1 MRLFPHPPPPY
12 PKRPLQHPEPNPE
25 ALYQI
30 EIVLGLLPDGKLEQD
45 PVIEFVELLFDKYA
59 PF

>member
-1 MRLFPHPPPPY
+1 MMLFPHPPPPY
-12 PKRPLQHPEPNPE
+12 PKRPLQHPEPSPL

-30 EIVLGLLPDGKLEQD
+30 EIVLGELPEGKFEHD
-45 PVIEFVELLFDKYA
+45 PVIEFVELALERYA